1 MELKDVSLKEVFRY
15 LGYHNNVPD
24 QMVQK
29 IAFDCVTELLDNCS
43 MKEIDKRYCCTVENG
58 KIIIDNHMI
67 IESKNLS
74 KNLADCKEVILFAAT
89 IGIQADRLIKKYSFL
104 EISKA
109 VVMQAAAAAVIEEYC
124 DQCQRRIE
132 TELEKENLFLR
143 PRFSP
148 GYGDFDLKHQKDMI
162 SLLDCTRKIGLTLT
176 DSLLLA
182 PSKSVTAIMGIT
194 TTNRHC
200 HIKGCEACAKT
211 NCNFRREESN

>member
-1 MELKDVSLKEVFRY
+1 MELKDISQKEVFRY
-15 LGYHNNVPD
+15 LGYQNNVAD
-24 QMVQK
+24 KTTQN
-29 IAFDCVTELLDNCS
+29 IAIECTTELLNCCR
-43 MKEIDKRYCCTVENG
+43 MNYTYKTFCCAVENG
-58 KIIIDNHMI
+58 KVIIDNRII

-89 IGIQADRLIKKYSFL
+89 LGTQADRLIKKYSFL

-124 DQCQRRIE
+124 DQCQKKIE

-148 GYGDFDLKHQKDMI
+148 GYGDFDLKYQKDMI
-162 SLLDCTRKIGLTLT
+162 ALLDCPRKIGLTLT

-200 HIKGCEACAKT
+200 HIKGCEVCTKI
-211 NCNFRREESN
+211 NCNFRREESA

>member
-1 MELKDVSLKEVFRY
+1 MKLDVSLKEVFRY
-15 LGYHNNVPD
+15 LGYHNHVPD
-24 QMVQK
+24 QTIQK
-29 IAFDCVTELLDNCS
+29 IAIDCVTELLDNCV
-43 MKEIDKRYCCTVENG
+43 MKEINKRYSCIVENK
-58 KIIIDNHMI
+58 KIIIDNRVI

-89 IGIQADRLIKKYSFL
+89 LGTQADRLIKKYSFL

-124 DQCQRRIE
+124 DQCQKKIE

-148 GYGDFDLKHQKDMI
+148 GYGDFDLKYQKDMI
-162 SLLDCTRKIGLTLT
+162 ALLDCPRKIGLTLT

-200 HIKGCEACAKT
+200 HIKGCEVCTKI
-211 NCNFRREESN
+211 NCN

>member
-1 MELKDVSLKEVFRY
+1 MKLDVSLKEVFRY
-15 LGYHNNVPD
+15 LGYHNHVPD
-24 QMVQK
+24 QTIQK
-29 IAFDCVTELLDNCS
+29 IAIDCVTELLDNCV
-43 MKEIDKRYCCTVENG
+43 MKEINKRYSCIVENK
-58 KIIIDNHMI
+58 KIIIDNRVI

-89 IGIQADRLIKKYSFL
+89 LGTQADRLIKKYSFL

-109 VVMQAAAAAVIEEYC
+109 VVMQAAAAVIEEYC
-124 DQCQRRIE
+124 DQCQKKIE

-148 GYGDFDLKHQKDMI
+148 GYGDFDLKYQKDMI
-162 SLLDCTRKIGLTLT
+162 ALLDCPRKIGLTLT

-200 HIKGCEACAKT
+200 HIKGCEVCTKI
-211 NCNFRREESN
+211 NCNFRREESA

>member
-1 MELKDVSLKEVFRY
+1 MKLDVSLKEVFRY
-15 LGYHNNVPD
+15 LGYHNHVPD
-24 QMVQK
+24 QTIQK
-29 IAFDCVTELLDNCS
+29 IAIDCVTELLDNCV
-43 MKEIDKRYCCTVENG
+43 MKEINKRYSCIVENK
-58 KIIIDNHMI
+58 KIIIDNRVI

-89 IGIQADRLIKKYSFL
+89 LGTQADRLIKKYSFL

-124 DQCQRRIE
+124 DQCQKKIE

-148 GYGDFDLKHQKDMI
+148 GYGDFDLKYQKDMI
-162 SLLDCTRKIGLTLT
+162 ALLDCPRKIGLTLT

-200 HIKGCEACAKT
+200 HIKGCEVCTKI
-211 NCNFRREESN
+211 NCNFRREESA